1 MLVQHRSIRLWG
13 CGIYLDINPAQR
25 HWCLS
30 FESLQ
35 NYWLLKSMSQLIIS
49 VLDESMLD
57 WTVLHKETLYLMHD
71 MNIKQLSSS

>member
-1 MLVQHRSIRLWG
+1 
-13 CGIYLDINPAQR
+13 
-25 HWCLS
+25 
-30 FESLQ
+30 
-35 NYWLLKSMSQLIIS
+35 MSELIIN